1 MKYWKNGWFQGE
13 DSEGALAI
21 SDERWQELLGL
32 EFKDNKRIA
41 TGADGYPILVEMVI
55 TEEQIRAERDALIQE
70 VIWRKDRYYDEVELG
85 ITPTE
90 PITPI
95 LEYIQALRDV
105 PQQEGF
111 PTEVVWPT
119 QP

>member
-1 MKYWKNGWFQGE
+1 ME
-13 DSEGALAI
+13 I

-32 EFKDNKRIA
+32 EFNGNKRIA
-41 TGADGYPILVEMVI
+41 TGADGYPTLVEMVS
-55 TEEQIRAERDALIQE
+55 TKEQVRGKRDALIQE
-70 VIWRKDRYYDEVELG
+70 VIWRKDRYYDEMELG

-111 PTEVVWPT
+111 PAEVIWPT